1 MSGKRYT
8 EEFKIAAVK
17 QVTERGHAAHEVADR
32 LGISIHSMYS
42 WIKRYSV
49 PDEERVAAD
58 AQADEVRRLKAEL
71 KRVTDERDVLK
82 RPPRTLPSCPGKVRL
97 DSRVD
102 RAVPGPDALQD
113 DGRASERLLRMAYRA

>member
-32 LGISIHSMYS
+32 LVVSIHSMYS

-49 PDEERVAAD
+49 PEEERVAAD

-71 KRVTDERDVLK
+71 KRVTDERDILK
-82 RPPRTLPSCPGKVRL
+82 K
-97 DSRVD
+97 
-102 RAVPGPDALQD
+102 AA
-113 DGRASERLLRMAYRA
+113 AYFAKLSG

>member
-17 QVTERGHAAHEVADR
+17 QVTERGHAAHEVANR
-32 LGISIHSMYS
+32 LGVSIHSMYS

-58 AQADEVRRLKAEL
+58 DTGRRSAPIESRTKA
-71 KRVTDERDVLK
+71 
-82 RPPRTLPSCPGKVRL
+82 C
-97 DSRVD
+97 
-102 RAVPGPDALQD
+102 
-113 DGRASERLLRMAYRA
+113 DG